1 MNNSSKTNWLDVL
14 QQLYPDAACE
24 LVHVNAYELL
34 IAVIL
39 SAQTTDK
46 AVNLVTPALFESYST
61 PLALA
66 TAKLSDVERHL
77 QSIGLYRNK
86 AKNIIATAKQ
96 LVENYDGEV
105 PASRAKLMKLPG
117 VGRKTANVVL
127 SVAFHIPAVPVD
139 THVERIAKRL
149 GLAKEQDDVLQ
160 VEAKLKRKIPRNLW
174 NVSHHQMIHFGRYF
188 CTSKSPQCDHCQLTS
203 ECNYFKKNGA
213 LARKKMKSTKN
224 SDLV

>member
-1 MNNSSKTNWLDVL
+1 ML
-14 QQLYPDAACE
+14 QELYPDAACE
-24 LVHVNAYELL
+24 LVHVNPYELL

-46 AVNLVTPALFESYST
+46 AVNLVTPALFKAY
-61 PLALA
+61 PRPIDLA
-66 TAKLSDVERHL
+66 TASLKDVESIL

-86 AKNIIATAKQ
+86 AKNIIQTATM
-96 LVENYDGEV
+96 LTEEFDGQV
-105 PASRAKLMKLPG
+105 PASRAQLMKLPG

-149 GLAKEQDDVLQ
+149 GLAKDHDNVLQ
-160 VEAKLKRKIPRNLW
+160 VEAKLKRKIPRELW

-188 CTSKSPQCDHCQLTS
+188 CTAKSPNCQECQLTS
-203 ECNYFKKNGA
+203 VCRYFKKNVEKA
-213 LARKKMKSTKN
+213 AQKSKVSPR
-224 SDLV
+224 SDLS